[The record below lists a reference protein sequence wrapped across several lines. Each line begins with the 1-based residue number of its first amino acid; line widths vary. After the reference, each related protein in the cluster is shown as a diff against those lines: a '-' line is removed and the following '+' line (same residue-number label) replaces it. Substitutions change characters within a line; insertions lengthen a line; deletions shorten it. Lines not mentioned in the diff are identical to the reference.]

1 MEYSFFSVALA
12 REPQVIFIP
21 YKTRRGLRIAPDL
34 SLGAYF
40 GVSELIVVRSC
51 EMKNRLLAVLLFS
64 GALVLGHGSTI
75 AQNANSQ
82 VGSSQAGANQNSQ
95 DNADQDIDMLRKDIR
110 YQKRQLIATNVPLT
124 EAEAK

>member
-82 VGSSQAGANQNSQ
+82 GGSSQGSSSQAGANQNSQ

-110 YQKRQLIATNVPLT
+110 YQKRQLIATNVP
-124 EAEAK
+124 